1 MQLALLDTGQRA
13 LDEIDGL
20 QSLGVEDELLFV
32 PPGRAA
38 ALGDHTGWVVVQ
50 VREES
55 QLTVDLLMHSVAING
70 VVELS
75 ERGMGRILEA
85 VEIMPDTG
93 YAAMTWQFW
102 FLLAGV
108 LFLATIS
115 LLQSGRGGGYD
126 D

>member
-1 MQLALLDTGQRA
+1 MGIMAL
-13 LDEIDGL
+13 IVGL
-20 QSLGVEDELLFV
+20 LG
-32 PPGRAA
+32 
-38 ALGDHTGWVVVQ
+38 
-50 VREES
+50 
-55 QLTVDLLMHSVAING
+55 AICG
-70 VVELS
+70 IV
-75 ERGMGRILEA
+75 GILEA